1 MLQEFVEQVENVAR
15 SVMEEMH
22 TAIPGK
28 ITAFNTSTGQ
38 ATVKPYGT
46 YVTGAGKKMAY
57 PSITGVPVII
67 PQCQSANIQIAF
79 PIKAGDDCLVIVS
92 EQELDAWLGGGE
104 SENDMRFDLTSAV
117 AIPGLSSKSS
127 EALKEACSSG
137 NVIINNSGTKLTIS
151 KTNVE
156 VIGNFNVRGNI
167 TCTGSY
173 PR

>member
-1 MLQEFVEQVENVAR
+1 
-15 SVMEEMH
+15 
-22 TAIPGK
+22 
-28 ITAFNTSTGQ
+28 
-38 ATVKPYGT
+38 
-46 YVTGAGKKMAY
+46 
-57 PSITGVPVII
+57 
-67 PQCQSANIQIAF
+67 
-79 PIKAGDDCLVIVS
+79 LVIVS

-117 AIPGLSSKSS
+117 AIPGLSGKSS

-137 NVIINNSGTKLTIS
+137 NVIINNSGTKLAIS

-156 VIGNFNVRGNI
+156 VTGNLNVKGNI